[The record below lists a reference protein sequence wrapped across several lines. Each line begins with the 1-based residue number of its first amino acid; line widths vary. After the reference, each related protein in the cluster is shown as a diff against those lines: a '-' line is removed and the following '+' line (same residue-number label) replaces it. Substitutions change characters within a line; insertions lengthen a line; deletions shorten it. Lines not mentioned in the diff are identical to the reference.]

1 MNLEFSHKP
10 NYFFFA
16 QTFIRHLE
24 QGIKK
29 HPENNETSI
38 ELASLTEVFRQDFAA
53 TTTSLE
59 PILNICDEY
68 TVETLNGDQSLI
80 AHYKVNLSDH
90 TLLIQFNQ
98 EARLALLDGK
108 PIHEP
113 DATSYK

>member
-38 ELASLTEVFRQDFAA
+38 ELASLAEVFRQDFAA

-68 TVETLNGDQSLI
+68 TVETLNGDQNLI
-80 AHYKVNLSDH
+80 QQYKINPSDH
-90 TLLIQFNQ
+90 TVPIEFNQ
-98 EARLALLDGK
+98 DARLALLDGK
-108 PIHEP
+108 AINEP